1 MKLNG
6 KVAIIT
12 GASSGMGR
20 AMALQFAK
28 EGATVLAVARR
39 VEKLQELVEEAN
51 SFNGEIEAYQGDVSN
66 KEDIE
71 GMVRY
76 AVDNFGKL
84 DILVNNAGVI
94 DQMMP
99 VHEVTDE
106 LWEDVMKVNIDGPM
120 MACRSAIKIM
130 LKQGFGN
137 IINVASV
144 GGLNGCRA
152 GAAYTA
158 SKFAIMGLTKNIGFT
173 YAQKGIRCNAICP
186 GGVETEIGSHIT
198 APSPFGMERAIA
210 GLGLNP
216 RNGKPEEIAKIAVFL
231 ASDDSSFVNGTH
243 ITADSGWTAY

>member
-6 KVAIIT
+6 KVAVIT

-39 VEKLQELVEEAN
+39 VEKLQELVLEAA
-51 SFNGEIEAYQGDVSN
+51 SFNGEIEAYQGDVS
-66 KEDIE
+66 KKADIE
-71 GMVRY
+71 GMIRY
-76 AVDNFGKL
+76 ALDNFGKL

-99 VHEVTDE
+99 VDEISDE
-106 LWEDVMKVNIDGPM
+106 LWAEVMRVNVDGPM
-120 MACRSAIKIM
+120 MASRCALKIM

-158 SKFAIMGLTKNIGFT
+158 SKFALIGLTKNIGFT

-186 GGVETEIGSHIT
+186 GGVDTEIGSHIT
-198 APSPFGMERAIA
+198 APSAFGMERAMA
-210 GLGLNP
+210 GLGVNP

-231 ASDDSSFVNGTH
+231 ASEDSSFVNGTQ
-243 ITADSGWTAY
+243 IVADSGWTAY